1 MDRLLAKSAKIKV
14 YGLPSCTEVR
24 TALTINTQKQIIK
37 TEERKDIKK
46 TEDPDKSEGSKS
58 RIPGSSSSSKNA
70 LSSNSKSSRE
80 RNKDREKE
88 KEKVKEREKE
98 EIKEKEKE
106 KEKIALLNHTIPV
119 ISPISEALRKSLCIN
134 LRGLVKRV
142 KPSMGSVITVH
153 ALTLMHRYCN
163 FLSLIT

>member
-1 MDRLLAKSAKIKV
+1 MEHLLAKSAKIKI

-106 KEKIALLNHTIPV
+106 KEKEKIALLNHTIPV

-153 ALTLMHRYCN
+153 ALTLMHR
-163 FLSLIT
+163 